1 MARKKEEMIE
11 IGRATRFSSTTQPA
25 NRGRKKSLYKRLK
38 ELVKKNDVQLT
49 KEDFCKIVNHLLDM
63 PIAEVKKIGM
73 DEATPIWVVCIVRA
87 IIADAS
93 SGVTKT
99 LDSLFDRLFGKA
111 IQPTKDEISLQ
122 LKGSIPI
129 HKWIE
134 DKIEE

>member
-1 MARKKEEMIE
+1 MANSNKLIDD
-11 IGRATRFSSTTQPA
+11 GRATRFSSTNQPA

-49 KEDFCKIVNHLLDM
+49 KDDFCKIVNHLLDM

>member
-11 IGRATRFSSTTQPA
+11 IGRATRFSSTTQPT